1 MGLLLDITA
10 INTITNDS
18 IKWCRTCVIS
28 DSNLAGYGVQAIKRP
43 ICLNKTRHCCT
54 VVTKPLIRTYLYVRD
69 GSVF

>member
-1 MGLLLDITA
+1 MGLLLVITA

-18 IKWCRTCVIS
+18 IKWCRSCVIS

-43 ICLNKTRHCCT
+43 IKQDIAVLLSQSLSLELTDIN
-54 VVTKPLIRTYLYVRD
+54 VQD